1 MNDLEVSCA
10 KYRKQIETLQKQA
23 KEAAQVSNILTW
35 LSTATFIILQR
46 HR

>member
-23 KEAAQVSNILTW
+23 KEAAQVSDKLF
-35 LSTATFIILQR
+35 L
-46 HR
+46 

>member
-23 KEAAQVSNILTW
+23 KEAAQVNSKLCSALIPPRR
-35 LSTATFIILQR
+35 Q
-46 HR
+46 